1 MPSSSTTPRQSH
13 RQRHHN
19 LAALPPVLWCGWAWK
34 RPAGLAGALS
44 SLPLHS
50 LAPVRARL
58 RWFELTQA
66 TPQRLEEEEEG
77 RDKGTGSGPAAA
89 SSSPGRLAYFKYA
102 ALPPAASPSSSSSS
116 SSSPPVRRPDL
127 LGAVDLCCVA
137 SFRIASAATGRTVAS
152 VIPPPSTPSQLCMQ
166 CVTLRIR
173 RCTSHGPGHGHPN
186 SSSSSSRDA
195 ASSRDGG
202 DLVLAPCS
210 GSDAEGLAAALR
222 VCGIRED
229 GDDGPKRESATK
241 DVVVAVDGDG
251 DGDGGDRLV
260 VHLPRGAG
268 TVVVRQQQQ
277 RVSSADSVVDSGSVL
292 DAVVASLCAAGG
304 GAAAT
309 TTSTSTSAASPS
321 VHLRLATHPLAG
333 PVART
338 LASLGAGRCALL
350 SLLGAH
356 GSGGGTGTSSSSS
369 SSPSI
374 PPRWDAVRALPADA
388 PLLKLKADERCLD
401 DLLLSSPLFSM
412 TRGAPTQRGGA
423 ASSASR
429 NLGAS
434 ALPLPSPA
442 PHADDEELLHGVVPA
457 TTSSTVSSRP
467 TTPMAPA
474 TTPAFAAARSLAGS
488 VVVDDDI
495 DLVDGS
501 AAPPATAR
509 DTEGGGDRAA
519 PVVATSDSPL
529 ESSPFLL
536 PNPSPQWAARG
547 RSRSGDKGG
556 FPGAASLSA
565 ALPRAAPPAPPTG
578 AFPPPAPSA
587 AGSFHLDPRS
597 PRLLLRSSTSFR
609 YFADGDGE
617 GEEAMAPLGGG
628 KGDCGSGGSSSSP
641 LRRSGSAPL
650 SADELF
656 LLPSAA
662 LPSKA
667 HEWRRGAK
675 EEDKGEW
682 AATGPSPPPPL
693 ARQPPSSSSSSRLAL
708 RTLTPCTSLACP
720 WRTGAASHAHLLLLP
735 SDWVPLASVRVSA
748 WRGSNDCYGK
758 AVTTYTLSVR
768 AGGLRWEAT
777 RRFRDFRRLAR
788 EVERRVA
795 GAISAESGG
804 ASNESALLVGSRRP
818 AWVGPLPPFPR
829 GKAAPGALK
838 LRAALAAI
846 PSPVAAFGRLTRRFG
861 GGGTG
866 AGAGVSAA
874 RPTGSVYPTPLPPPS
889 PATAVSSAAAAAGAA
904 GAARAAAAPGEEE
917 EEDKSATVVTD
928 LTAAGSTPSSPPR
941 GRRRNGLVLVLP
953 PPLPTQPPHQQPQQR
968 QDASTQSARS
978 VPSSRFVGGG
988 SGAGKSRSAWTTDS
1002 AATGRTWTGAGDPDA
1017 DSIVSEEGSVFGGGS
1032 SSDEE
1037 EEEYDEEDVDD
1048 TAAGE
1053 GRRLLLPASAASAG
1067 AGGAAPAPRPPPL
1080 LPQERRLRKLDRF
1093 ISQVGA
1099 SPFPWSSACPEFL
1112 EFTGLAGAAA
1122 PVEDEARA
1130 AATPTKN
1137 KQNRARP
1144 MTPSSSSTP
1153 SRGAKGSA
1161 SVARVVPAQSG
1172 LEGDADEEEGY
1183 SRDGDRTALL
1193 GGAGADNDVTVDGDA
1208 EPPGPSSPSPVP
1220 VPLSVMPLSRVTDL
1234 LLPGDIL
1241 LFSCRNAPSTL
1252 QRAATSCRYDHAGVV
1267 VDAAWA
1273 ARLSGSSGT
1282 AAQTSPPLP
1291 PSLASPPGRHRY
1303 SLVVLEASGEGV
1315 RTYPLLSRLRAYGT
1329 GYTHAIAVRRLLLPG
1344 EEEGEEQ
1351 GGSPGPSACGDRCV
1365 RVRRRGTCD
1374 DGVMGRGA
1382 GAGSAPS
1389 SSSSAAA
1396 AACPSCARARA
1407 VRLLLEARLGA
1418 FADSVEG
1425 KASYALGLRKL
1436 LVPPAHLQAAKLGP
1450 AEEEVAAAAAGEEL
1464 GGAFSGG
1471 DFEAAGPGG
1480 SGGLGPPSR
1489 AAATPLAH
1497 YFCTELIACAY
1508 MAGGLLPGPQLT
1520 DAAGDE
1526 DKDKD
1531 GGGPASPL
1539 LPLLPA
1545 SLLDARS
1552 FWPNA
1557 FVPPHPYDLA
1567 AADGPRGGA
1576 GPGCPL
1582 PPVPDAAVDRLL
1594 RLWVPW
1600 ARGAGGG
1607 RGEGGGG
1614 CCARLDTEA
1623 LVDCR
1628 HRPLQWARDG
1638 GGGE

>member
-1 MPSSSTTPRQSH
+1 MPSSSTTPRQAH
-13 RQRHHN
+13 RQRHHD
-19 LAALPPVLWCGWAWK
+19 LAALSPVLWCGWAWK

-77 RDKGTGSGPAAA
+77 RDKGTGPGPAAA

-102 ALPPAASPSSSSSS
+102 ALPPAASPSS

-173 RCTSHGPGHGHPN
+173 RCTSHGPGHGHPTSSS

-210 GSDAEGLAAALR
+210 GADAEGLAAALR

-241 DVVVAVDGDG
+241 AVVAVDEDGG

-268 TVVVRQQQQ
+268 TVVVRQQQ

-292 DAVVASLCAAGG
+292 DAVVASLRAAGG
-304 GAAAT
+304 GAAAP
-309 TTSTSTSAASPS
+309 TTSTSSSTSTASPS

-356 GSGGGTGTSSSSS
+356 GSGTAAASTS
-369 SSPSI
+369 SSPSG

-388 PLLKLKADERCLD
+388 PLLKLKADERSLD

-434 ALPLPSPA
+434 ALPLSSPA

-509 DTEGGGDRAA
+509 DTEGGGDEAA

-529 ESSPFLL
+529 ESAPFLL

-565 ALPRAAPPAPPTG
+565 VLPRAAPPAPPTG

-617 GEEAMAPLGGG
+617 GEEAVAPLGGG
-628 KGDCGSGGSSSSP
+628 KGDSGNGSSSP
-641 LRRSGSAPL
+641 LRRPGSAPL

-667 HEWRRGAK
+667 HEWRRRAK

-693 ARQPPSSSSSSRLAL
+693 ARQPPSQSSSRLAL

-861 GGGTG
+861 GGGTVT
-866 AGAGVSAA
+866 GAGVAAA

-953 PPLPTQPPHQQPQQR
+953 PPLPTPPPLQQPQQR
-968 QDASTQSARS
+968 QDASAQSARS
-978 VPSSRFVGGG
+978 VPSSRFLGGG

-1017 DSIVSEEGSVFGGGS
+1017 DSVVSEEGSVFGGGS
-1032 SSDEE
+1032 SSEE
-1037 EEEYDEEDVDD
+1037 EEEVEEDEEEDDEEDVDN

-1067 AGGAAPAPRPPPL
+1067 AESAAPAPRPPPL

-1130 AATPTKN
+1130 AATPTKT
-1137 KQNRARP
+1137 KQRRARP
-1144 MTPSSSSTP
+1144 TTPSSSSTP

-1161 SVARVVPAQSG
+1161 SVARVVPASGG

-1208 EPPGPSSPSPVP
+1208 DPP
-1220 VPLSVMPLSRVTDL
+1220 
-1234 LLPGDIL
+1234 
-1241 LFSCRNAPSTL
+1241 
-1252 QRAATSCRYDHAGVV
+1252 
-1267 VDAAWA
+1267 
-1273 ARLSGSSGT
+1273 
-1282 AAQTSPPLP
+1282 
-1291 PSLASPPGRHRY
+1291 
-1303 SLVVLEASGEGV
+1303 
-1315 RTYPLLSRLRAYGT
+1315 
-1329 GYTHAIAVRRLLLPG
+1329 
-1344 EEEGEEQ
+1344 
-1351 GGSPGPSACGDRCV
+1351 
-1365 RVRRRGTCD
+1365 
-1374 DGVMGRGA
+1374 
-1382 GAGSAPS
+1382 
-1389 SSSSAAA
+1389 
-1396 AACPSCARARA
+1396 
-1407 VRLLLEARLGA
+1407 
-1418 FADSVEG
+1418 
-1425 KASYALGLRKL
+1425 
-1436 LVPPAHLQAAKLGP
+1436 
-1450 AEEEVAAAAAGEEL
+1450 
-1464 GGAFSGG
+1464 
-1471 DFEAAGPGG
+1471 
-1480 SGGLGPPSR
+1480 
-1489 AAATPLAH
+1489 
-1497 YFCTELIACAY
+1497 
-1508 MAGGLLPGPQLT
+1508 
-1520 DAAGDE
+1520 
-1526 DKDKD
+1526 
-1531 GGGPASPL
+1531 GPASPYPRPRPAL
-1539 LPLLPA
+1539 RHAPLPRHGPPPARRHPPLQLPQRALDPPAGRDELPL
-1545 SLLDARS
+1545 
-1552 FWPNA
+1552 
-1557 FVPPHPYDLA
+1557 
-1567 AADGPRGGA
+1567 
-1576 GPGCPL
+1576 
-1582 PPVPDAAVDRLL
+1582 
-1594 RLWVPW
+1594 
-1600 ARGAGGG
+1600 
-1607 RGEGGGG
+1607 
-1614 CCARLDTEA
+1614 
-1623 LVDCR
+1623 
-1628 HRPLQWARDG
+1628 
-1638 GGGE
+1638 